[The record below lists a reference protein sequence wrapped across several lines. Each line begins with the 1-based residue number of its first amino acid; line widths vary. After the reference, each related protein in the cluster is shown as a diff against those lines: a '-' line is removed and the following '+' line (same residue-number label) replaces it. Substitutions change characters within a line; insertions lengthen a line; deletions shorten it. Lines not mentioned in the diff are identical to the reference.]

1 MEKACFLHPVPAP
14 LPISGNTPAWLPPLR
29 RMAYPLRSVP
39 EKDRPQ
45 PGGAPPAGCP
55 AGQPYQGACH
65 EQRVRLRPCIQHRPE
80 RRAPAS
86 VPATA
91 GRPQAQDLHRPDVGQ
106 GLPPSPVRRPAGTAP
121 ARRPALRHE
130 YRSSGPQLWGIQRQW
145 RLLTQER
152 HVDILVLDMPL
163 LDTRRTGTCWGPS
176 LPTSCCRCSRSWPRT
191 SGKTSGDARPK
202 ASPLHGC
209 GAFAWD
215 GNQGPC
221 LPIFPKCTN
230 CGKREKSPLSKPR
243 NSAAWHGQHSVTV
256 QNP

>member
-1 MEKACFLHPVPAP
+1 MNSVYGYARVSSTDQNAERQHLSLQRQGIPRHRIFTDQM
-14 LPISGNTPAWLPPLR
+14 SGKDFR
-29 RMAYPLRSVP
+29 RPRYEDLLA
-39 EKDRPQ
+39 
-45 PGGAPPAGCP
+45 
-55 AGQPYQGACH
+55 
-65 EQRVRLRPCIQHRPE
+65 RLRPGDQLCVTSIDRL
-80 RRAPAS
+80 
-86 VPATA
+86 
-91 GRPQAQDLHRPDVGQ
+91 GRNY
-106 GLPPSPVRRPAGTAP
+106 
-121 ARRPALRHE
+121 E
-130 YRSSGPQLWGIQRQW
+130 EIQRQW

-163 LDTRRTGTCWGPS
+163 LDTRRDRDLLG
-176 LPTSCCRCSRSWPRT
+176 TSCCRCSRSWPRT

-230 CGKREKSPLSKPR
+230 CGRQEKSPLSKPR

>member
-1 MEKACFLHPVPAP
+1 MNSVYGYARVSSTDQNAERQHLSLQRQGIPRHRIFTDRM
-14 LPISGNTPAWLPPLR
+14 SGKDFR
-29 RMAYPLRSVP
+29 RPRYEDLLA
-39 EKDRPQ
+39 
-45 PGGAPPAGCP
+45 
-55 AGQPYQGACH
+55 
-65 EQRVRLRPCIQHRPE
+65 RLRPGDQLCVTSIDRL
-80 RRAPAS
+80 
-86 VPATA
+86 
-91 GRPQAQDLHRPDVGQ
+91 GRNY
-106 GLPPSPVRRPAGTAP
+106 
-121 ARRPALRHE
+121 E
-130 YRSSGPQLWGIQRQW
+130 EIQRQW

-163 LDTRRTGTCWGPS
+163 LDTRRDRDLLGTFIADLVLQVLS
-176 LPTSCCRCSRSWPRT
+176 FV
-191 SGKTSGDARPK
+191 

-230 CGKREKSPLSKPR
+230 CGRQEKSPLSKPR